1 MADLLLPDAVWFAAH
16 PGETHRARP
25 ATASERATFP
35 FLGHGNPMHL
45 TIVRAADGA
54 RACYAFPDDCDL
66 PRACSEELAGLFDD
80 ELDSGRAEP
89 R

>member
-1 MADLLLPDAVWFAAH
+1 MADLHPFDDFWFGAH
-16 PGETHRARP
+16 PDETHRARP
-25 ATASERATFP
+25 ATDEERASFRVRR
-35 FLGHGNPMHL
+35 LGRATLM

-66 PRACSEELAGLFDD
+66 PRACSDELAALFDD
-80 ELDSGRAEP
+80 ELDTGRAEP